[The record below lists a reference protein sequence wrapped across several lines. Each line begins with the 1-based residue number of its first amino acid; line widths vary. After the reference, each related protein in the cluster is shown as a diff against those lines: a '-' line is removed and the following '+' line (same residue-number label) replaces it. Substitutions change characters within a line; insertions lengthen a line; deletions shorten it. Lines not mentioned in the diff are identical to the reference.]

1 MSQIERRSLLAA
13 AIAAGLLPQ
22 AASAQASWPSRPIRI
37 VVPYPPGAFN
47 DSLGRLVAERMQA
60 ALGQPGV
67 VENRSGAGGSVGSL
81 MVAQS
86 PPDGHALLVCNNANL
101 VFNTFIYPELGYSP
115 ARDLAPLGVCARLA
129 NVFVVNPDVLP
140 VTSMAEVVARAKAR
154 PGALN
159 YASSGSGSSPHLAAE
174 LFRARAGIDIV
185 HVPYRGS
192 APAVADML
200 GGSIGMMFD
209 NIPNVLAHIRSGRMR
224 ALAVTGTERDPAM
237 PEVPTMLEAGV
248 PNYSMY
254 VWFALATTAGVPAPV
269 LSRLAE
275 FIRTTIE
282 TPATA
287 ERIRQLGAEPWTQ
300 TPDQMRALMAREAE
314 VWGPVIRGAG
324 ITA

>member
-1 MSQIERRSLLAA
+1 MFQRRSLLAA
-13 AIAAGLLPQ
+13 SAAAISVPHI
-22 AASAQASWPSRPIRI
+22 AQAQGNWPDRPIRI

-47 DSLGRLVAERMQA
+47 DSLGRLVADRMQA

-81 MVAQS
+81 MVVQS
-86 PPDGHALLVCNNANL
+86 PPDGHTILVCNNANL
-101 VFNTFIYPELGYSP
+101 IFNTFIYPNLGYSP
-115 ARDLAPLGVCARLA
+115 SRDLAPLGVCARLA
-129 NVFVVNPDVLP
+129 NVFVVNPDVMP
-140 VTSMAEVVARAKAR
+140 VTSMAEVIARAKAR

-174 LFRARAGIDIV
+174 LLKARAGIDIV

-200 GGSIGMMFD
+200 GGSVGMMFD
-209 NIPNVLAHIRSGRMR
+209 NIPNVLEHIRSGKMR
-224 ALAVTGTERDPAM
+224 ALAVTGTERDPAL
-237 PEVPTMLEAGV
+237 PDVPTMVEAGV
-248 PNYSMY
+248 PDYSMY
-254 VWFALATTAGVPAPV
+254 VWFGFAAPAATPEPTIA
-269 LSRLAE
+269 RLAE
-275 FIRTTIE
+275 TIRATIA
-282 TPATA
+282 TPTTA

-300 TPDQMRALMAREAE
+300 TPAQMKALMQREAE

>member
-1 MSQIERRSLLAA
+1 MFQRRSLLAA
-13 AIAAGLLPQ
+13 SAAALLAPQIAH
-22 AASAQASWPSRPIRI
+22 AQGSWPDRPIRI

-47 DSLGRLVAERMQA
+47 DSLGRLVADRMQA

-81 MVAQS
+81 MVVQS
-86 PPDGHALLVCNNANL
+86 PPDGHTILVCNNANL
-101 VFNTFIYPELGYSP
+101 VFNTFIYPNLGYSP
-115 ARDLAPLGVCARLA
+115 SRDLAPLGVCARLA
-129 NVFVVNPDVLP
+129 NVFVVNPNVMP
-140 VTSMAEVVARAKAR
+140 VTSMAEVIARAKAR

-174 LFRARAGIDIV
+174 LLKARAGIDIV

-200 GGSIGMMFD
+200 GGSVGMMFD
-209 NIPNVLAHIRSGRMR
+209 NIPNVLEHIRSGKMR

-237 PEVPTMLEAGV
+237 PDVPTMLEAGV
-248 PNYSMY
+248 PDYSMY
-254 VWFALATTAGVPAPV
+254 VWFGFAAPAATPEPTIA
-269 LSRLAE
+269 RLAE
-275 FIRTTIE
+275 TIRATIA
-282 TPATA
+282 TPTIA

-300 TPDQMRALMAREAE
+300 TPAQMKVLMQRESE

>member
-1 MSQIERRSLLAA
+1 MFQRRSLLAA
-13 AIAAGLLPQ
+13 SAAALLAPQIAH
-22 AASAQASWPSRPIRI
+22 AQGNWPDRPIRI

-81 MVAQS
+81 MVVQS
-86 PPDGHALLVCNNANL
+86 PPDGHTILVCNNANL
-101 VFNTFIYPELGYSP
+101 IFNTFIYQNLGYSP
-115 ARDLAPLGVCARLA
+115 SRDLAPLGVCARLA
-129 NVFVVNPDVLP
+129 NVFVVNPEVMP
-140 VTSMAEVVARAKAR
+140 VTSMAEVIARAKAR

-174 LFRARAGIDIV
+174 LLKARAGIDIV

-200 GGSIGMMFD
+200 GGSVGMMFD
-209 NIPNVLAHIRSGRMR
+209 NIPNVLEHIRSGKMR
-224 ALAVTGTERDPAM
+224 ALAVTGTERDPAL
-237 PEVPTMLEAGV
+237 PDVPTMLEAGV
-248 PNYSMY
+248 PDYSMY
-254 VWFALATTAGVPAPV
+254 VWFGFAAPAATPEPTIA
-269 LSRLAE
+269 RLAE
-275 FIRTTIE
+275 TIRATIA
-282 TPATA
+282 TPTIA

-300 TPDQMRALMAREAE
+300 TPAQMKALMQRESE